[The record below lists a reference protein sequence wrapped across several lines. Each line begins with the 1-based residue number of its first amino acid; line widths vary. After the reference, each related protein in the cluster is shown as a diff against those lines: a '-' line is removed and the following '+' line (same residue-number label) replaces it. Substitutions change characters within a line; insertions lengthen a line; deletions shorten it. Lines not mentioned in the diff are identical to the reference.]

1 MKESHDLEFIYI
13 IKPLKIDPPG
23 NMMDV
28 LAACTKY
35 EREFEAD
42 ELTDLGVISDYLLS
56 GRGGQRIHG
65 PDGQRSDGYI
75 LQE

>member
-1 MKESHDLEFIYI
+1 
-13 IKPLKIDPPG
+13 
-23 NMMDV
+23 MMDV

-42 ELTDLGVISDYLLS
+42 ELTDLGVISDYLYPAEVAKE
-56 GRGGQRIHG
+56 IHG